1 MLSNKVKLNLLMKI
15 KAYKMKRIIW
25 FKTKL
30 MKKKLKINNLFQEKG
45 KYKRINKVLHS
56 YKNKNVKK

>member
-56 YKNKNVKK
+56 YNNKNVKK